1 MMRQSITGLARAFLA
16 RSATQPVR
24 VAIQSTSQR
33 TFSSL
38 PSLRPSITPL
48 TSAFRRPNA
57 TPFTPSTV
65 DGAIADLV
73 PTSAITE
80 HPALGAM
87 QLRCGPRNTMNRNT
101 RLIQKRR
108 HGFVSRM
115 KTKDGRKIVAR
126 RRQKGRT
133 KLGV

>member
-1 MMRQSITGLARAFLA
+1 MMRQPITSLARGFLSRPA
-16 RSATQPVR
+16 IQPVR
-24 VAIQSTSQR
+24 VAAQALSQR

-48 TSAFRRPNA
+48 TSAFCRPTA
-57 TPFTPSTV
+57 TPFTPST
-65 DGAIADLV
+65 ADAADVV
-73 PTSAITE
+73 PTSAITG
-80 HPALGAM
+80 HPAMGAM
-87 QLRCGPRNTMNRNT
+87 QVRCGPRNTMNRNT

-108 HGFVSRM
+108 HGFISRM

-126 RRQKGRT
+126 RRAKGRK

>member
-1 MMRQSITGLARAFLA
+1 MMRQPIMSLARGLFSRPAV
-16 RSATQPVR
+16 QPVR
-24 VAIQSTSQR
+24 VIAQACSQR
-33 TFSSL
+33 MFSSL

-48 TSAFRRPNA
+48 TSAFRRPTA
-57 TPFTPSTV
+57 TPFTPST
-65 DGAIADLV
+65 ADAADMV

-80 HPALGAM
+80 HPAMGAM
-87 QLRCGPRNTMNRNT
+87 QVRCGPRNTMNRNT

-108 HGFVSRM
+108 HGFISRM

-126 RRQKGRT
+126 RRAKGRK

>member
-1 MMRQSITGLARAFLA
+1 MMRQPIASLARGFLSRPA
-16 RSATQPVR
+16 IQPVR
-24 VAIQSTSQR
+24 ITAQAGSQR
-33 TFSSL
+33 MFSSL

-48 TSAFRRPNA
+48 TAAFRRPTT
-57 TPFTPSTV
+57 TPFTPSTS
-65 DGAIADLV
+65 DAADVV

-80 HPALGAM
+80 HPAMGAM

-108 HGFVSRM
+108 HGFLSRM

-126 RRQKGRT
+126 RRAKGRK

>member
-1 MMRQSITGLARAFLA
+1 MMRQPITSLARAFLSRPTIQPA
-16 RSATQPVR
+16 RAVVQ
-24 VAIQSTSQR
+24 ALSQR

-65 DGAIADLV
+65 DAADVV

-87 QLRCGPRNTMNRNT
+87 QIRCGPRNTMNRNT

-108 HGFVSRM
+108 HGFLSRM
-115 KTKDGRKIVAR
+115 NSKDGRKIIAR
-126 RRQKGRT
+126 RRAKGRK

>member
-1 MMRQSITGLARAFLA
+1 MRDDEANKHARRAA
-16 RSATQPVR
+16 NQCS
-24 VAIQSTSQR
+24 SR

-48 TSAFRRPNA
+48 TSAFRRPAA
-57 TPFTPSTV
+57 TPFTPSTTSAV
-65 DGAIADLV
+65 DLV
-73 PTSAITE
+73 PTSAISE

-108 HGFVSRM
+108 HGFLSRM
-115 KTKDGRKIVAR
+115 KTKDGRKIIAR
-126 RRQKGRT
+126 RRAKGR
-133 KLGV
+133 KRLGC

>member
-1 MMRQSITGLARAFLA
+1 M
-16 RSATQPVR
+16 
-24 VAIQSTSQR
+24 
-33 TFSSL
+33 
-38 PSLRPSITPL
+38 RPSITPL

-57 TPFTPSTV
+57 APFTPSTV
-65 DGAIADLV
+65 DGAVADLV

>member
-1 MMRQSITGLARAFLA
+1 MMRQSVTSLARGFLSRPNTQSA
-16 RSATQPVR
+16 RAVTQ
-24 VAIQSTSQR
+24 TLSQR

-48 TSAFRRPNA
+48 TSAFSRPST
-57 TPFTPSTV
+57 TPFTPTAT
-65 DGAIADLV
+65 DAADVV
-73 PTSAITE
+73 PQSAITE

-87 QLRCGPRNTMNRNT
+87 QIRCGPRNTMNRNT

-108 HGFVSRM
+108 HGFLSRM
-115 KTKDGRKIVAR
+115 KSKDGRKIIAR
-126 RRQKGRT
+126 RRAKGRK

>member
-1 MMRQSITGLARAFLA
+1 MMRQPITSLARGFLSRPTIQPARAVTQAF
-16 RSATQPVR
+16 
-24 VAIQSTSQR
+24 SQR
-33 TFSSL
+33 AFSSL

-57 TPFTPSTV
+57 TPFTLSM
-65 DGAIADLV
+65 ADAADVV

-87 QLRCGPRNTMNRNT
+87 QIRCGPRNTMNRNT

-108 HGFVSRM
+108 HGFLSRM
-115 KTKDGRKIVAR
+115 NSKDGRKIIAR
-126 RRQKGRT
+126 RRAKGRK

>member
-1 MMRQSITGLARAFLA
+1 MMRQPITGLARGFLSRPTIQPA
-16 RSATQPVR
+16 RL
-24 VAIQSTSQR
+24 VAQTLSQR

-48 TSAFRRPNA
+48 TSAFRRPTA

-65 DGAIADLV
+65 DAADVV
-73 PTSAITE
+73 PQSAITQ
-80 HPALGAM
+80 HPAMSAM

-108 HGFVSRM
+108 HGFLSRM
-115 KTKDGRKIVAR
+115 KSKDGRKIVAR
-126 RRQKGRT
+126 RRAKGRK